1 MIKLLFKF
9 SVMILTTS
17 VFAKDL
23 YKVDPQALEK
33 TAQLLENRTQRDEA
47 ISKNKDAN
55 KADLMARDLMGDGQN
70 LDQLYKAAA
79 KIFRSLANQTGGD
92 NSAMMQKLSQAQ
104 QDPQSFLKNLSPEQ
118 QQLIKKLAEQSL
130 NNQAKPN
137 P

>member
-1 MIKLLFKF
+1 
-9 SVMILTTS
+9 MILTTS